1 MELKWEKS
9 FIPFSFIFLKMNRKQ
24 HEQQMKLRT
33 KLEGN
38 R

>member
-1 MELKWEKS
+1 MGK
-9 FIPFSFIFLKMNRKQ
+9 IFYSLFFYIFKMNRKQ